1 MVVAMMA
8 MIVTTA
14 VWDYIIDIN
23 TRQRGELWL

>member
-8 MIVTTA
+8 MIITTA
-14 VWDYIIDIN
+14 VWDRIIDIN